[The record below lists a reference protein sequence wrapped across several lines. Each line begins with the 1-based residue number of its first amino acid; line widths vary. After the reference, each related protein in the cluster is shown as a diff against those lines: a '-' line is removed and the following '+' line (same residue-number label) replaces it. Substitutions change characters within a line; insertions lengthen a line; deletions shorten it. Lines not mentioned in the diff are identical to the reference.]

1 MARERDAGPRDAGR
15 NGNER
20 ARRAALLHD
29 LPSVTNRSF
38 GPVPIGDSFGY
49 PGQGGYG
56 EDLRWEGARRGRDW
70 RGVGPREAR
79 RSDERIQDDLHE
91 RLAGDDGIDATAV
104 IVAVSD
110 GMVTLNGWVPERR
123 MKHAAEELA
132 HRCRGVR
139 EVDNR
144 IQVGG
149 DPGDF
154 GARGTPVRSGGAQ
167 QGSGFSSSERTEF
180 SDRAIGSVRAQ
191 GVADD
196 VPVAQGDVAQGSRG
210 DSAGDGSRDG

>member
-1 MARERDAGPRDAGR
+1 MAREHDSRRDTSREASHR
-15 NGNER
+15 ER
-20 ARRAALLHD
+20 LLHD

-56 EDLRWEGARRGRDW
+56 EDLRWDAAESQGGRRSY
-70 RGVGPREAR
+70 RGLGPRDAW
-79 RSDERIQDDLHE
+79 RSDGHIQDELHE
-91 RLAGDDGIDATAV
+91 LLTGDDGIDATAV

-110 GMVTLNGWVPERR
+110 GVVTLNGWVPERR
-123 MKHAAEELA
+123 MKHLAEELA
-132 HRCRGVR
+132 ANCRGVR
-139 EVDNR
+139 EVENR

-149 DPGDF
+149 DPADF
-154 GARGTPVRSGGAQ
+154 GVGGPVRSGTA

-180 SDRAIGSVRAQ
+180 SDRAIGTARAQ

-196 VPVAQGDVAQGSRG
+196 MPLGREQGKK
-210 DSAGDGSRDG
+210 